1 MTLVG
6 GWVLGLIKLTLKDE
20 GLFISR
26 PNKSKIKS
34 SGSFLK

>member
-6 GWVLGLIKLTLKDE
+6 GWVLGLIKATLKDG
-20 GLFISR
+20 GLFKSR
-26 PNKSKIKS
+26 TNKSKIKS